1 MSTLFGRKRRLHP
14 HNNPPQLR
22 SDDYLKDKNDG
33 SQLTTGLRQGN
44 DIDDDNDHGAAT
56 NSSATKKIRG
66 AASIDVNRPSNA
78 QKTSLQQQQQ
88 HPPIPPSVPPLL
100 TPSNN
105 LSTSLATFADLG
117 LTEPLVA
124 TCRSLGFKRP
134 TPVQRHVIPFLL
146 GNHGSSHLLALAAT
160 GSGKTA
166 AFVLP
171 ILQHLSLD
179 PYGIY
184 CVILT
189 PTRELAK
196 QIHQQVLA
204 LGGPSYGVKS
214 TLVVG
219 GLDATKQATQ
229 LDSLLPHFCVATPG
243 RLALLLRGPRP
254 PRLQHARFLVL
265 DEADRLLAP
274 GSGFEKDV
282 AELMLHVS
290 TGSVHQSRCQTLLFS
305 ATMTRSLDCVEEM
318 AGAGLGRLPLTK
330 IVVDEGYDDGTAK
343 KDGANRAVAKEKEEK
358 SDDNDNDDDQ
368 DEDSRS
374 STSTT
379 GDSDE
384 DDPVDTAA
392 AADASRMTAMPKIPA
407 GLKQEYVFMP
417 SRVRDAYLLATLR
430 ALMENGGRHMKNNS
444 KNAGAAALPTNNMTA
459 SGEHEDGSTGMAR
472 SAIVFVSTCE
482 RAAFVSELLGQVGVS
497 NVALHSLLSQNR
509 RLASLGKFKSQV
521 VRVLVA
527 TDVASRGLDIPT
539 VDLVVNAELPR
550 SAVSYVHRVGRTVR
564 LDEHSHCVFGCCVM
578 HSARPHHERLLS
590 RRLGPGRPEGPR
602 REPGG
607 RVGHWAVA
615 RRRKNFRTT
624 IGQVF
629 GSQGR
634 RRRQGA
640 GRGGQ
645 GVAAGQDEIGRHWL

>member
-1 MSTLFGRKRRLHP
+1 MPACRPTISSSLSLHASHNTNRPTMSTLFGRKRRRHP
-14 HNNPPQLR
+14 HHNPPQIR
-22 SDDYLKDKNDG
+22 SDASLEEKKGG
-33 SQLTTGLRQGN
+33 SELAAGLRHIDG
-44 DIDDDNDHGAAT
+44 DDDGAGAAT
-56 NSSATKKIRG
+56 NSGASKKIRG
-66 AASIDVNRPSNA
+66 AGRGSGGDDPHGEASAEGSSSDDASRPSEVY
-78 QKTSLQQQQQ
+78 QFSKQQPPPPPPSGP
-88 HPPIPPSVPPLL
+88 PPIIH
-100 TPSNN
+100 SNN

-117 LTEPLVA
+117 LAEPLVA

-134 TPVQRHVIPFLL
+134 TPVQKHVIPFLL
-146 GNHGSSHLLALAAT
+146 HNPGSSHLLALAAT

-243 RLALLLRGPRP
+243 RLALLLRGPHP

-282 AELMLHVS
+282 AELVLHLS
-290 TGSVHQSRCQTLLFS
+290 HRRDHPSRCQTLLFS

-343 KDGANRAVAKEKEEK
+343 KDGVKQPAEK
-358 SDDNDNDDDQ
+358 SDDDDNEEEDDDN
-368 DEDSRS
+368 RS
-374 STSTT
+374 SPS
-379 GDSDE
+379 GSDE
-384 DDPVDTAA
+384 EYPVDTAA
-392 AADASRMTAMPKIPA
+392 ADASRTITTTMPKIPA

-430 ALMENGGRHMKNNS
+430 ALMENGGRHMNKKNV
-444 KNAGAAALPTNNMTA
+444 GASSLPTNNVKA
-459 SGEHEDGSTGMAR
+459 SGEHDDGTTSAGMAR

-564 LDEHSHCVFGCCVM
+564 VDEHSHCLFDCCVM
-578 HSARPHHERLLS
+578 RSARPHHELVRCCFAS
-590 RRLGPGRPEGPR
+590 CF
-602 REPGG
+602 
-607 RVGHWAVA
+607 VA
-615 RRRKNFRTT
+615 
-624 IGQVF
+624 
-629 GSQGR
+629 
-634 RRRQGA
+634 
-640 GRGGQ
+640 
-645 GVAAGQDEIGRHWL
+645 